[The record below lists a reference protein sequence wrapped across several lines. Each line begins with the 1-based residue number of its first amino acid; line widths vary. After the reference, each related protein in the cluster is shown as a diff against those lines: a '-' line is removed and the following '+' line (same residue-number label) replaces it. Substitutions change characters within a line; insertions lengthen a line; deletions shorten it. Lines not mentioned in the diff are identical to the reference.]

1 MLSSNIVKFENTT
14 TTTTTTSTTTTTTTT
29 IPVSTYSNSSLYVGD
44 LHSDVNEA
52 ILFELFKEIGQIV
65 SIKVCRDSITLKSL
79 GYAYV
84 NFQTPEDAA
93 RAHEKFNFLPLKG
106 KPIRIMYVQ
115 RDPSVRK
122 SGNGNIF
129 IKNLDKSIDNKLL
142 YDTFSRFGTILSC
155 KVCTK
160 KSEQIINGKLTT
172 IEEPI
177 GYGFVH
183 FETQEAA
190 DAAIKKVNGMLI
202 AEKKSYCYNFY
213 T

>member
-1 MLSSNIVKFENTT
+1 MTT
-14 TTTTTTSTTTTTTTT
+14 
-29 IPVSTYSNSSLYVGD
+29 STYSNASLYVGD
-44 LHSDVNEA
+44 LHPEVNEA
-52 ILFELFKEIGQIV
+52 ILFDLFKEVGQIV
-65 SIKVCRDSITLKSL
+65 SIKVCRDSLSLKSL

-84 NFQTPEDAA
+84 NFQTPEEAA
-93 RAHEKFNFLPLKG
+93 KAHEKFNFSLLKG

-122 SGNGNIF
+122 SGIGNIF
-129 IKNLDKSIDNKLL
+129 IKNLDKSIDNKIL

-160 KSEQIINGKLTT
+160 KTEKILNGKLMV
-172 IEEPI
+172 IEDPI

-190 DAAIKKVNGMLI
+190 DAAVKKVNGMLI
-202 AEKKSYCYNFY
+202 AEKKSYCYRLY
-213 T
+213 S